1 MEINSGT
8 RAKRLW
14 NLLRVAFLMVR
25 KGFTPKRKLVMDL
38 NLMMKRGK
46 LFGRSFRSIVFPH
59 RAPAFRGFG
68 PQDYEFSCTNSP
80 DPLFFHGGAGSAT
93 KRKLHYYFP
102 SLPCINPPH
111 ADDSDDHVI
120 VNRPQFD
127 MSNSDLSSLLDPI
140 DLADGEKIS
149 PAISPLPI
157 VISSYYPSE
166 DDEYDATDPVDEK
179 AEEFIARFY
188 EQLRSQGRL
197 ALLQYQEMEYQA
209 MLARGCS

>member
-14 NLLRVAFLMVR
+14 NVLRVAFLMVR

-46 LFGRSFRSIVFPH
+46 LLGRSVRGIVFPH
-59 RAPAFRGFG
+59 RAPPFRGFG

-80 DPLFFHGGAGSAT
+80 DPFFHAGARSGA
-93 KRKLHYYFP
+93 KRKLHCCLP

-111 ADDSDDHVI
+111 ADDSDEQVI
-120 VNRPQFD
+120 INRHRFE
-127 MSNSDLSSLLDPI
+127 MSGSDLSSLFDPV

-166 DDEYDATDPVDEK
+166 DDEFEGADPVDEK

-188 EQLRSQGRL
+188 EQLRSQGRM